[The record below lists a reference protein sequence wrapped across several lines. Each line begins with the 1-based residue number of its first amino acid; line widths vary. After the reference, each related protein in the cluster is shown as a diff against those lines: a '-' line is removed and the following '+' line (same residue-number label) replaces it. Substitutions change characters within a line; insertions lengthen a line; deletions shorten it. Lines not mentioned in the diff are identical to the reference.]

1 MIKVVGTSYFV
12 ATTRYVVTTEPGVD
26 QDWELDEAGQSAMLL
41 FGVGTTA
48 AVSIAT
54 LNNIME

>member
-1 MIKVVGTSYFV
+1 MIKVVGTSY
-12 ATTRYVVTTEPGVD
+12 YVVVTGYLVTTEPGVD

-54 LNNIME
+54 PNNIME